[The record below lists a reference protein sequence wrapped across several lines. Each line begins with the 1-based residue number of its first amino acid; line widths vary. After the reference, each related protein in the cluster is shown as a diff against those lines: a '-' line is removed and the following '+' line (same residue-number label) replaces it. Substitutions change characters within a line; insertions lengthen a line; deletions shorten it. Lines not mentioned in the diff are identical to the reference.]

1 MRESDFVYSS
11 FLSFDGRDDG
21 VCGDTR
27 CASTAA
33 PSNGK
38 KKSTTTDHLTEK
50 LAALKIGDRFT
61 ITPAG
66 TYAKRSWRVGARN
79 DRYIVAHRGRTKRS
93 IQYTVIDTEFP
104 YQYNGV
110 GPGVVRSS
118 LNLIGG
124 GYDIGPDGSG
134 CQGALE
140 ELLTG
145 SLELSHRRL
154 LYVDD
159 ITLRD
164 ARGER

>member
-1 MRESDFVYSS
+1 M
-11 FLSFDGRDDG
+11 
-21 VCGDTR
+21 
-27 CASTAA
+27 TA
-33 PSNGK
+33 
-38 KKSTTTDHLTEK
+38 LTEK